1 VPDPV
6 TATTSVGF
14 NITIGLGS
22 QGKQV
27 TIYAQD
33 LADIATKG
41 LYFSLPPATI
51 IEMGTLA
58 DLITWLNTQLTAAGV
73 TLAIPTTA
81 GSGWPQAIADI
92 YNGILNTVVSVDT
105 FSLAQDPQVGGVY
118 PPLRFDL
125 EVTGIAMDTSVSPP
139 VPKPIP
145 ILGNLFSVVGGGIGL
160 IRTYPGA
167 PALPAGNGSTPAITP
182 GG

>member
-1 VPDPV
+1 MPDTV
-6 TATTSVGF
+6 TATTSVDF
-14 NITIGLGS
+14 NITVALGS

-33 LADIATKG
+33 LTDVATKG
-41 LYFSLPPATI
+41 LYFSLPPDTI
-51 IEMGTLA
+51 ITLGTLA

-73 TLAIPTTA
+73 TLTIPATA

-92 YNGILNTVVSVDT
+92 YNGILNTVVTVET
-105 FSLAQDPQVGGVY
+105 FSLAQDPQVNGVY

-125 EVTGIAMDTSVSPP
+125 EVSGIAMDTTVNPP

-160 IRTYPGA
+160 NRTYPGA
-167 PALPAGNGSTPAITP
+167 PALPATNGTPPALP
-182 GG
+182 PAG